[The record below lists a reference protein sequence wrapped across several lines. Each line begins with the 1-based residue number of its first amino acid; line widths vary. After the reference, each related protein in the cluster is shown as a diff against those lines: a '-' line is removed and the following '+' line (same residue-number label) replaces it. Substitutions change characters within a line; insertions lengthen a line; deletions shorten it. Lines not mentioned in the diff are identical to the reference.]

1 MNRRTDSIRLRCKIL
16 KQNGKINFDKVCR
29 NKLNT
34 SQSEGLIQ
42 ILNTTFSKS
51 EYKSDLE
58 AFQTEVKSLA
68 SSNVSDELSS
78 KPVNYSYTSRL

>member
-1 MNRRTDSIRLRCKIL
+1 MKRRTDSIRLRCMSL
-16 KQNGKINFDKVCR
+16 KTLGKINFDKVCR

-68 SSNVSDELSS
+68 SNVSDELCS
-78 KPVNYSYTSRL
+78 KLVNYSYTSRL

>member
-16 KQNGKINFDKVCR
+16 KQNKKINFDKVCR
-29 NKLNT
+29 IKLNT

-58 AFQTEVKSLA
+58 VFQTEVKSLA
-68 SSNVSDELSS
+68 LNVSDELCS